1 MLLNSRK
8 KLLSAFIA
16 AMMLFTLIVP
26 TAISLAGTSRTNGK
40 PFAGSN
46 SFAAEQS
53 GGTVVNS
60 SDDEQWIYLKKGETF
75 ESSFDDGFTFTADSD
90 VWINAE
96 TGAQSE
102 QVNFAD
108 LMNFEPDKV
117 ETVYD
122 ENGNSYTV
130 RTYSSQNTVNSITAA
145 FAEFNDDVAEA
156 AQVKC
161 PSAMYDDDELVDVM
175 VVLDGKSVY
184 ELYGLELGGL
194 TKAALNASEK
204 LHLQH
209 SKLESEIGSV
219 SKSFKVKYDFTL
231 LLNGFGAQMKYG
243 ELKAV
248 NKLPGVKYAFVAPS
262 FSISSDNIEVLS
274 SDDYGTI
281 GILAEGGCNPKMQN
295 ANSDMNT
302 EAAWLAGYTGEGM
315 TVAVIDTGIDLT
327 HAMFSVQPE
336 NPSMTSEKVAEI
348 LAESNLHVSQIV
360 PGVTAEQLYSTAKIP
375 FQFDYADGDADSTDT
390 MGHGSHVAGIV
401 AGATTANLINTY
413 NIKNVGVA
421 PDAQLVVMKVFDTNG
436 GASMTD
442 VTAALEDAILL
453 GVDAANLSLG
463 TSCGSVTGYPEI
475 TAVFNAALDAGI
487 NVAVAAGN
495 DANSTN
501 KSLWN
506 NDLGLAGNPDIG
518 VLSMPAT
525 FDAPISVASA
535 DNSTYLAG
543 FASKLDYFTFSVGA
557 NRYNYQFS
565 DKSPYA
571 YRFGAKLGGDWEYVS
586 LDTGAETDYEGVDV
600 SGKLVLAKLSAEL
613 SINEQGRIAQSHGA
627 VGLILYPATNAA
639 GNFKIPDTTHDEYT
653 IPTVG
658 MAYFYGNNLANSI
671 IPDTIHVQSY
681 WVTRPDG
688 NQISPFSSWGA
699 TNELTLKPDI
709 TAIGGSVVSAY
720 KNGSIAISS
729 GTSMASPAIAGIS
742 VLVRQYLKS
751 TTNLGGRELAAAV
764 DKLMMSSASPV
775 TDTDS
780 GLPFSP
786 RVQGAGLVDAGKA
799 VSVGAYI
806 NVAGTDKSKFEL
818 GDDRARTGCY
828 TMTFDVVNIT
838 NETKVYNLSVSA
850 LTESAVCGRVNPDH
864 TYEYLMEQ
872 FEYELESNIDA
883 PETVTVAAGSSVSV
897 TVTVTLSARDIKYI
911 EKYFENGIYVEGF
924 ITLDE
929 VGGESISAPY
939 LAFYGDWRDAPAIE
953 ENFFYD
959 WPSEDYPANTT
970 LIANTVYTY
979 DELNNETWFLG
990 DTRSGNGQTPYGIQI
1005 GSQMMYWDER
1015 NAISPNGDGIRDFLE
1030 VVTGLYRNVKEY
1042 RYIITDRETGEEL
1055 YRKDMGYVP
1064 KTYYNSIHDDI
1075 ISAGMYSGH
1084 ELDFDWSTLANNQTV
1099 IVRIEAVA
1107 DIEDNTRID
1116 SWEFPVTCDTEAPVT
1131 AVKLYVSGAKYYV
1144 QNQINENRFVDY
1156 TEIFANL
1163 NTGAYAKYKVTYGGY
1178 EPAGRTAN
1186 VTLGFSNAATD
1197 FVSRTMDYAG
1207 NYNYVYVSMDNKED
1221 MVELDRE
1228 DATLVVGDSLT
1239 INQLYAFDTSYTDT
1253 EIICPL
1259 TWTSSDSD
1267 IVSIVE
1273 SDDNH
1278 AVITANAPGT
1288 ATVTATNSFNISD
1301 SVQIAVVESD
1311 DENYAIVM
1319 FDAGEYGTVNGP
1331 ARLVLEKG
1339 TVLTD
1344 ADIPEITPDSDHLF
1358 WGFDKVVSGHKVSED
1373 ITFTAK
1379 YRRNIPVGKTYVETD
1394 TIVPGEAYLIAADYN
1409 GSTYI
1414 MSSQAHIGGE
1424 VGLNG
1429 QQVQVSS
1436 VNGNAVIVNDGLANF
1451 EWSFSAEDAQTVTHI
1466 ASGRLLST
1474 IYSQGYAW
1482 LGLRTETDVVWNW
1495 DNNGGLSHNDAGA
1508 NGYNYL
1514 SFGVSASGFSAGFDI
1529 FERTDSAYTPVR
1541 LFKHTVNEDVNTYTV
1556 TFVDGLTGDI
1566 ISTASVNECENAVLP
1581 EAPIHDGYTFVRY
1594 DDNGEFITDDITV
1607 TAEYS
1612 VNSYLV
1618 TFIDG
1623 LTGSTLS
1630 EQVVEYGNAAAAP
1643 EAPAHEGYT
1652 FTGWDNDF
1660 ESVSCS
1666 MTVAAQYARNFYTVT
1681 FLDWDGTELGSETVL
1696 HGESAAQIPSP
1707 ERTGYTFI
1715 GWDASLTNITS
1726 DVTTTAQYEINRY
1739 LVVFVDWDG
1748 STISRQL
1755 VAYGQA
1761 AELPEEPVREY
1772 YNFIGWSAD
1781 TSCITEETIVVA
1793 QYSIAITA
1801 GDVDADG
1808 SVTITDALL
1817 TLRIAMELVT
1827 PSEVQ
1832 LVAADINEDMCVNV
1846 VDAQIILRTA
1856 LGI

>member
-1 MLLNSRK
+1 MLLNLRK
-8 KLLSAFIA
+8 RLVSAFVA
-16 AMMLFTLIVP
+16 VMMLFALVVP
-26 TAISLAGTSRTNGK
+26 TAISLADASRSNVK
-40 PFAGSN
+40 PFAD
-46 SFAAEQS
+46 ETS
-53 GGTVVNS
+53 GGTVVNRT
-60 SDDEQWIYLKKGETF
+60 DDEQWIYLKKGETF
-75 ESSFDDGFTFTADSD
+75 ESGFADGFSFTADSD
-90 VWINAE
+90 VWISAESGAE
-96 TGAQSE
+96 TE
-102 QVNFAD
+102 QVNLSNLLSFK
-108 LMNFEPDKV
+108 PDAV

-130 RTYSSQNTVNSITAA
+130 RTYSSQDTVNSITAA
-145 FAEFNDDVAEA
+145 FAEFDDDVAA
-156 AQVKC
+156 AADIKR
-161 PSAMYDDDELVDVM
+161 SDLGYADDELVDAI
-175 VVLDGKSVY
+175 VVLEGKSVY
-184 ELYGLELGGL
+184 ELCGVELGGL
-194 TKAALNASEK
+194 TKEALNASEK
-204 LHLQH
+204 LQAQH
-209 SKLESEIGSV
+209 KALASKIGSV
-219 SKSFKVKYDFTL
+219 SKSFELKYDFTY
-231 LLNGFGAQMKYG
+231 LLNGFGAQVKYG
-243 ELKAV
+243 ELKAI
-248 NKLPGVKYAFVAPS
+248 NDLPGVKYAFAAPT
-262 FSISSDNIEVLS
+262 FGISSDDIEALA

-281 GILAEGGCNPKMQN
+281 GLIAEAGFDPKMQN

-336 NPSMTSEKVAEI
+336 NPAMTAERVAE
-348 LAESNLHVSQIV
+348 LLSGTTLHASQIV
-360 PGVTAEQLYSTAKIP
+360 PGVTVEQLYSSAKIP
-375 FQFDYADGDADSTDT
+375 FQFDYADGDADATDA
-390 MGHGSHVAGIV
+390 MGHGSHVAGII

-421 PDAQLVVMKVFDTNG
+421 PDAQLIAMKVFDTSG

-475 TAVFNAALDAGI
+475 TAVFNAALDAGV

-495 DANSTN
+495 DTNSTYT
-501 KSLWN
+501 SLWN

-543 FASKLDYFTFSVGA
+543 FASKLDYFTFQVGA

-571 YRFGAKLGGDWEYVS
+571 YRFGAQLGGDWEYVS
-586 LDTGAETDYEGVDV
+586 LETGAEADYEGVDA
-600 SGKLVLAKLSAEL
+600 SGKLVLAKLSTEL

-658 MAYFYGNNLANSI
+658 MAYFYGNNLATSI
-671 IPDTIHVQSY
+671 IPDTIHVQAY
-681 WVTRPDG
+681 WVSRPDG

-742 VLVRQYLKS
+742 VLVRQYLKA

-764 DKLMMSSASPV
+764 DKLMMSSASPI
-775 TDTDS
+775 TDADS

-806 NVAGTDKSKFEL
+806 SVNGTDKSKIEL
-818 GDDRARTGCY
+818 GDDRARTGRY
-828 TMTFDVVNIT
+828 TMTFDVVNLT
-838 NETKVYNLSVSA
+838 DAAKVYNLSVSA

-872 FEYELESNIDA
+872 FEYALEANIDA
-883 PETVTVAAGSSVSV
+883 PETVTVPAGASASV
-897 TVTVTLSARDIKYI
+897 TVTVTLSDRDIRYI
-911 EKYFENGIYVEGF
+911 ERYFENGIYIEGF

-970 LIANTVYTY
+970 LMANTVYTY
-979 DELNNETWFLG
+979 DENNNETWFIG

-1005 GSQMMYWDER
+1005 GSRMMYWDER
-1015 NAISPNGDGIRDFLE
+1015 NAISPNGDGVRDFLE

-1064 KTYYNSIHDDI
+1064 KTYYNSVYDDV

-1084 ELDFDWSTLANNQTV
+1084 ELDFDWTTLENNQTV
-1099 IVRIEAVA
+1099 IVRIEAVV
-1107 DIEDNTRID
+1107 DIEDNERID

-1131 AVKLYVSGAKYYV
+1131 AVKLYVSGPKYYV

-1156 TEIFANL
+1156 TEILAPL
-1163 NTGAYAKYKVTYGGY
+1163 NNGSYAKYKVSYGGY
-1178 EPAGRTAN
+1178 DPAGRTAN
-1186 VTLGFSNAATD
+1186 VTLGFSNAATE

-1221 MVELDRE
+1221 MVELDAE
-1228 DATLVVGDSLT
+1228 SSTLIVGDSLT
-1239 INQLYAFDTSYTDT
+1239 VNQLYTFDTSYTDT

-1267 IVSIVE
+1267 VVSIVE
-1273 SDDNH
+1273 SDDHH
-1278 AVITANAPGT
+1278 AVLTANAPGT
-1288 ATVTATNSFNISD
+1288 ATVTAKNSFNISD
-1301 SVQIAVVESD
+1301 SVDITVVAAD
-1311 DENYAIVM
+1311 DENYAVVL
-1319 FDAGEYGTVNGP
+1319 FDAGEYGTISG
-1331 ARLVLEKG
+1331 ASRLVLEKG
-1339 TVLTD
+1339 TLLTD
-1344 ADIPEITPDSDHLF
+1344 SDIPVVTPDSEHLF
-1358 WGFDKVVSGHKVSED
+1358 WGFDKVVSGHKVTENV
-1373 ITFTAK
+1373 TFTAK

-1414 MSSQAHIGGE
+1414 MSNQPHIGGE
-1424 VGLNG
+1424 VALKG
-1429 QQVQVSS
+1429 QQVQLNT
-1436 VNGNAVIVNDGLANF
+1436 VNGAAAIVNDGLANY
-1451 EWSFSAEDAQTVTHI
+1451 EWSFSAENAQAVTHI
-1466 ASGRLLST
+1466 ASGKLLST

-1482 LGLRTETDVVWNW
+1482 LGVLTETSVIWTW

-1508 NGYNYL
+1508 NGYDYL
-1514 SFGVSASGFSAGFDI
+1514 SFGISASGFSAGFDL
-1529 FERTDSAYTPVR
+1529 FERADSAYTPIR
-1541 LFKHTVNEDVNTYTV
+1541 LFKHTVDENVATHTV

-1566 ISTASVNECENAVLP
+1566 IGTETVNECGNAVLP
-1581 EAPIHDGYTFVRY
+1581 EAPVHDGYTFVRY
-1594 DDNGEFITDDITV
+1594 DDNGEFITDDITI

-1618 TFIDG
+1618 TFVDG
-1623 LTGSTLS
+1623 LDGTTLS
-1630 EQVVEYGNAAAAP
+1630 EQLVEYGHAAAAP
-1643 EAPAHEGYT
+1643 DAPTHEGYT

-1660 ESVSCS
+1660 DSVAGNLVV
-1666 MTVAAQYARNFYTVT
+1666 TAEYARNAYTVT
-1681 FLDWDGTELGSETVL
+1681 YFDWDGTELGRETVL
-1696 HGESAAQIPSP
+1696 HGANAQQIPTP
-1707 ERTGYTFI
+1707 QRTGYTFA
-1715 GWDASLTNITS
+1715 GWDAALENITS
-1726 DVTTTAQYEINRY
+1726 DVSATAQYEINYY
-1739 LVVFVDWDG
+1739 LVAFVDWDG
-1748 STISRQL
+1748 TMISRQM

-1781 TSCITEETIVVA
+1781 TTCITEETIVVA
-1793 QYSIAITA
+1793 QYSIAILI

-1808 SVTITDALL
+1808 SVSMADALL
-1817 TLRIAMELVT
+1817 ALRIAMELVT
-1827 PSEVQ
+1827 PTEMQ
-1832 LVAADINEDMCVNV
+1832 LVAADINEDMRVSV
-1846 VDAQIILRTA
+1846 VDAQLILRMLLEA
-1856 LGI
+1856 